1 MARPIVASTAA
12 AEGIDHGGTIAVAGD
27 DRDFAERVIDALNGP
42 TDHPAA
48 RARVLARYDWTA
60 RLAPLDRLLGDM
72 AA

>member
-1 MARPIVASTAA
+1 
-12 AEGIDHGGTIAVAGD
+12 GIDHGGTIAVAGD

-60 RLAPLDRLLGDM
+60 RLSPLDRLLGDM